1 MVTLSGISSF
11 SNDPFGSC
19 KPIVS
24 LIFGL
29 LLDNESN
36 WVFLGAYKT
45 EGDLTAEP
53 FNEKHPFGL
62 YILKGDYKLRGD

>member
-1 MVTLSGISSF
+1 MF

-45 EGDLTAEP
+45 EGDLIAEP
-53 FNEKHPFGL
+53 FNEKQAFGL
-62 YILKGDYKLRGD
+62 